1 MSTMLD
7 LDILTSDSDLELDA
21 VDEQKPRKKYE
32 VSIQYLNYQAV
43 CKGVGNLVVEKH
55 WGIFRGLFQTAS
67 KQPLI

>member
-32 VSIQYLNYQAV
+32 VSNQI
-43 CKGVGNLVVEKH
+43 
-55 WGIFRGLFQTAS
+55 
-67 KQPLI
+67 